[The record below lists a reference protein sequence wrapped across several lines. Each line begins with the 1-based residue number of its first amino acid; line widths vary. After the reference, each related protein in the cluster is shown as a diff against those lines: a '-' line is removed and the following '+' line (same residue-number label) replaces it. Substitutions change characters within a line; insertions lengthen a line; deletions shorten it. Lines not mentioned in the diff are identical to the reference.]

1 MSFGGP
7 RWPATKQ
14 PGHPSPILSSQKP
27 AAAQSTHAFDW
38 SDIRNV
44 NLGQSTAQK
53 PPPLGG
59 GGRSGD
65 PAGSPSEQGPIARRT
80 PGGEQKET
88 PKQGQPANQST
99 EVPSKRPS
107 VTPRT

>member
-1 MSFGGP
+1 M
-7 RWPATKQ
+7 K
-14 PGHPSPILSSQKP
+14 L
-27 AAAQSTHAFDW
+27 

-59 GGRSGD
+59 GGEVGIL
-65 PAGSPSEQGPIARRT
+65 PAAPVSKGQSQGGPQGGSK
-80 PGGEQKET
+80 KET

-99 EVPSKRPS
+99 EASS
-107 VTPRT
+107 